1 MARIGVLALQGA
13 FREHAAALRRLGA
26 DVCEVRQ
33 LKDMEGLE
41 GMVIPGGESTTI
53 GKLLVEWDM
62 LEPLRRRILDVMPV
76 YGSCAGLILLCK
88 EIEGSDQPRLGV
100 LDATVRR
107 NAFGRQVDS
116 FETDLHIDGLAGEPL
131 RAVFIRAPLIS
142 RVGEG
147 VQVLARL
154 DADRGERIVA
164 VRQGNV
170 LATSF
175 HPELTPDLRLHQYF
189 LDMLARSAPSAEKTK
204 SPARNSCS
212 RGALF
217 FIPGSSLIFP
227 SARPYRPPIPHSA
240 HGSCS
245 RRPSCPCSAWPPP
258 ASHAAR
264 RAH

>member
-62 LEPLRRRILDVMPV
+62 LEPLRRRILDGMPV

-131 RAVFIRAPLIS
+131 RAVFIRARSSAAWAKACGCWPVWMPTAAS
-142 RVGEG
+142 
-147 VQVLARL
+147 ASWPC
-154 DADRGERIVA
+154 
-164 VRQGNV
+164 VRAMCW
-170 LATSF
+170 L
-175 HPELTPDLRLHQYF
+175 
-189 LDMLARSAPSAEKTK
+189 
-204 SPARNSCS
+204 
-212 RGALF
+212 
-217 FIPGSSLIFP
+217 
-227 SARPYRPPIPHSA
+227 
-240 HGSCS
+240 
-245 RRPSCPCSAWPPP
+245 RPSTPN
-258 ASHAAR
+258 
-264 RAH
+264 

>member
-1 MARIGVLALQGA
+1 
-13 FREHAAALRRLGA
+13 
-26 DVCEVRQ
+26 
-33 LKDMEGLE
+33 MEGLE

-62 LEPLRRRILDVMPV
+62 LEPLRRRILDGMPV

-147 VQVLARL
+147 VRVLARL
-154 DADRGERIVA
+154 DADHGERIVA

-189 LDMLARSAPSAEKTK
+189 LDMLA
-204 SPARNSCS
+204 
-212 RGALF
+212 
-217 FIPGSSLIFP
+217 
-227 SARPYRPPIPHSA
+227 
-240 HGSCS
+240 
-245 RRPSCPCSAWPPP
+245 
-258 ASHAAR
+258 
-264 RAH
+264 